1 MHHRSSRSTLSTIC
15 GPGMAGRVDER
26 SDDSLRNLVAE
37 CEHEGDVEVQP
48 VRGVTRR
55 PWRNRNVA
63 GAPRARASRRIESGT
78 RRSVR
83 HMTLRAVGCQHE
95 HVTITSG
102 EPRWADFSGLLQ
114 RGVFC
119 PLAEPCSVGDFLTG
133 QLAFDPDYVRDR
145 IATVFL
151 DGSVVDDL
159 ATATIRPGSTLT
171 LSAVMPGLVGATLR
185 RGGFYSA
192 MRSEISWKAGDDRH
206 DERDGPPGT
215 IRLKLFNTV
224 LREVGPTVLL
234 RGVLIDRK
242 EATGAIQPWCSPAGE
257 APTARWIALRVDA
270 R

>member
-1 MHHRSSRSTLSTIC
+1 
-15 GPGMAGRVDER
+15 
-26 SDDSLRNLVAE
+26 
-37 CEHEGDVEVQP
+37 
-48 VRGVTRR
+48 
-55 PWRNRNVA
+55 
-63 GAPRARASRRIESGT
+63 
-78 RRSVR
+78 
-83 HMTLRAVGCQHE
+83 MTLRAVGCQHE
-95 HVTITSG
+95 YVTITSG
-102 EPRWADFSGLLQ
+102 EPRWSDFSGLLQ

-171 LSAVMPGLVGATLR
+171 LSAAMPGLVGATLR

-206 DERDGPPGT
+206 DEPDGPPGT

-242 EATGAIQPWCSPAGE
+242 EATGAIQPWCSPADE
-257 APTARWIALRVDA
+257 APMARWIALRVDA